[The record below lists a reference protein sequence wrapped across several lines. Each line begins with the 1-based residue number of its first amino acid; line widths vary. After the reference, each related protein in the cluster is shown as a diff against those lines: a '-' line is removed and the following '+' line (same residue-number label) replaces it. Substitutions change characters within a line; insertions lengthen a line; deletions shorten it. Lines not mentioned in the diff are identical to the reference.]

1 MTVASAGRA
10 TEFFTHVLDFRS
22 AGESVVPVEMV
33 GAHGGTDGA
42 QMRRVRLELGT
53 ECIELNQPLGGV
65 RRTMPS
71 DSRSND
77 HWFQHVA
84 IVVRDMDK
92 AYDRL
97 ERMHVEH
104 ASIAPQR
111 LPDWNPNAG
120 GIRAYYFKDP
130 DGHTLEIIWFP
141 PGKGQPRWQSPAGDA
156 LFLGIDHTAIAVA
169 DTDASLRFYA
179 GQLGLKVAGRSENWG
194 PEQERLNAVP
204 GARLRITTLR
214 APVGPGVELL
224 EYLSPRDGRQIP
236 ADECADDVIHWR
248 TTLWVEGR
256 SPSALRD
263 PDGHVLEVR
272 PEMTQR
278 SGRGG

>member
-1 MTVASAGRA
+1 LTVASADRA
-10 TEFFTHVLDFRS
+10 AEFFTHVLDFRS
-22 AGESVVPVEMV
+22 AGESVQPAGVD
-33 GAHGGTDGA
+33 AARGGTDGA
-42 QMRRVRLELGT
+42 KVRRVRLDLGT
-53 ECIELNQPLGGV
+53 ECVEVSQPLGGV
-65 RRTMPS
+65 RRAMPA

-77 HWFQHVA
+77 RWFQHVA

-97 ERMHVEH
+97 ERMGVQH

-169 DTDASLRFYA
+169 ETDASLRFYA
-179 GQLGLKVAGRSENWG
+179 GRLGLKVAGRSENWG
-194 PEQERLNAVP
+194 LEQERLNAVP

-214 APVGPGVELL
+214 APAGPGVELL

-236 ADECADDVIHWR
+236 SDECADDVIHWR
-248 TTLWVEGR
+248 TTLWVESG
-256 SPSALRD
+256 SPSALLD
-263 PDGHVLEVR
+263 PDGHVVEVR
-272 PEMTQR
+272 PK
-278 SGRGG
+278 